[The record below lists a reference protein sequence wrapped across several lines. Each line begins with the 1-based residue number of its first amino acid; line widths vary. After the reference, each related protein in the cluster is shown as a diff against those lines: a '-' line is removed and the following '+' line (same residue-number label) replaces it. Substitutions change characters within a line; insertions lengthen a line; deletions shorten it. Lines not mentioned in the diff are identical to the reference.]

1 MDDLLTLIRLQSETQ
16 LGQRALHSSAQ
27 AYDKQLLSRIGGP
40 NTPTGSVPNGFSKL
54 AGQLKPLSMPEPR
67 YILLDSPRSKW
78 TSASSA
84 GISPVT
90 GFRSPLFEN
99 NPSESSYP
107 SRHSSSAT
115 IEAYDDPI
123 LSGHSQ
129 RSSVDQG
136 IIFLDPELDEKD
148 VRDLRALNI
157 NDHSPS
163 ASDEAAQY
171 SVKGIK
177 RRASSP
183 PQEGIRDERIP
194 GNGRDLYHRRSVQML
209 TTRNSPAAT
218 RYPPSYGSI
227 SSNSS
232 VGQRNS
238 YASSWNLSVASSVT
252 SFGGGER
259 LSPSA
264 LSPSGSGEAADFG
277 LGPVSPYAASR
288 SLNRSPPRT
297 SLAKPSHQRN
307 PSDGNEPLHNGS
319 TMTAGNVTKMQPFYV
334 CECCPKKPKKFDS
347 KEELE

>member
-1 MDDLLTLIRLQSETQ
+1 MDVLLTLIRLQSETQ

-40 NTPTGSVPNGFSKL
+40 NTPTSSAPNGFSKL

-67 YILLDSPRSKW
+67 YISLDSPRSKW
-78 TSASSA
+78 TSVSSA

-107 SRHSSSAT
+107 SQRSSSAT
-115 IEAYDDPI
+115 IEAYDESVF
-123 LSGHSQ
+123 SGHSQ

-136 IIFLDPELDEKD
+136 IFLDPDPDIEENG
-148 VRDLRALNI
+148 VRDLNL

-163 ASDEAAQY
+163 ASDEVAQY
-171 SVKGIK
+171 GVKGIK

-209 TTRNSPAAT
+209 TTRNSPATT
-218 RYPPSYGSI
+218 RYPPSHGSI

-232 VGQRNS
+232 AGQRNS

-259 LSPSA
+259 LSPGA

-288 SLNRSPPRT
+288 SLNRSPPRA

-319 TMTAGNVTKMQPFYV
+319 TMTAASVSKMQPFYV